1 MKKLS
6 NFIYPAALALIL
18 LFLHQGCDSSTD
30 PSPNNTVRG
39 TLTLPVA
46 ADGKEWV
53 VLIDTDRDGEEYVE
67 LVEGTCGSGTTV
79 DYSFSNIAAGT
90 YYIYAIVRIVSAH
103 GTPPDDAD
111 YMGIYGGTLNDPPGN
126 PNAEITS
133 EGTMVF
139 NITLS
144 TTNTPPTINS
154 LTAEPNRLGYGDF
167 SNLTVVATDEEND
180 DLTYQWSSNYGS
192 FEGST
197 TSDLATWQA
206 PNSVGNYSVDV
217 AVSDDIGTTTAELDI
232 EVMGLFFDEFS
243 TNLNAWE
250 ESYCNSWIS
259 SEEAHIEGDVSGFY
273 GTLSHPFNQ
282 AVEPEYTVRMK
293 LARVDN
299 FSSDQ
304 YYGLYTRV
312 DDTGST
318 TVSSWWFLIYPS
330 ASGEN
335 WALICFLWSSS
346 SSGWYLLAQDSFGES
361 SLISTSAGTWNDVSW
376 TIEND
381 KTVIVKIDNQLLYQS
396 DEILNLENTFNM
408 TITMDLISAGCRT
421 FYQREIK
428 MDDALVSTPSQP
440 SSPFTGDKD
449 LKKGFNQALEHNSE
463 VTMLPGDISK
473 LKTLREV
480 LNDLY

>member
-6 NFIYPAALALIL
+6 NFIYPAALTLIL
-18 LFLHQGCDSSTD
+18 VFLYQGCDSSTD
-30 PSPNNTVRG
+30 PTTNNTVKG

-46 ADGKEWV
+46 ADGKEWF
-53 VLIDTDRDGEEYVE
+53 VLIDTDRNGEQYVA
-67 LVEGTCGSGTTV
+67 LVEGTCGTGTTV
-79 DYSFSNIAAGT
+79 NYSFSNIAAGT
-90 YYIYAIVRIVSAH
+90 YYIYAVVRITSAH

-111 YMGIYGGTLNDPPGN
+111 YMGIYGGTLNSPPAN

-154 LTAEPNRLGYGDF
+154 LTAEPNRLAYGDN
-167 SNLTVVATDEEND
+167 SNLTVVATDVEND
-180 DLTYQWSSNYGS
+180 DLTYQWSSDYGS
-192 FEGST
+192 FVGST
-197 TSDLATWQA
+197 TSNLATWQA
-206 PNSVGNYSVDV
+206 PNSVGNYVVDV
-217 AVSDDIGTTTAELDI
+217 EVSDGYGTKTAGVDI

-243 TNLNAWE
+243 TNLSAWE
-250 ESYCNSWIS
+250 ESYSNSWIS

-273 GTLSHPFNQ
+273 GTLSHPFNT
-282 AVEPEYTVRMK
+282 AVEPEYTVRMQ

-299 FSSDQ
+299 FSSDE

-312 DDTGST
+312 DDTGET
-318 TVSSWWFLIYPS
+318 TVTSWWFIIEPS
-330 ASGEN
+330 KSGEN
-335 WALICFLWSSS
+335 WALICWLSSS
-346 SSGWYLLAQDSFGES
+346 SGSGWYLLDQNSLGES

-408 TITMDLISAGCRT
+408 TITMDLVRAGCRT
-421 FYQREIK
+421 FYQKEIK
-428 MDDALVSTPSQP
+428 MDEALVSTPSQP
-440 SSPFTGDKD
+440 SAPFIGKKD
-449 LKKGFNQALEHNSE
+449 LTRGFNQHLEQNSE
-463 VTMLPGDISK
+463 VSMFPRDISK
-473 LKTLREV
+473 LKTLREA